1 MPICSKIFERIIF
14 NLIFPFIEENKL
26 FNVNQSG
33 FQPDDSCEY
42 QLLLIVHNIHAGF
55 DQNPP
60 LEVCSCFLDISKAF
74 NKVLL
79 EGLIYDTEAMDFTG
93 KILSFKVS

>member
-60 LEVCSCFLDISKAF
+60 LEVCSWFLDISKAF